1 MSPLPNALPDSSE
14 TPRPRLYTPGLSDH
28 LGDRLLTFDN
38 STASSLEL
46 LKFKSALAQAPGFED
61 ALRKRVDDLMR
72 FRHPSITPVR
82 GVEWLN
88 QGEGLA
94 LVSIHTAGRRLSE
107 ILKDAHGAT
116 FAMELVR
123 QLAPALVALQQA
135 GAGLAHGALTPD
147 RIIVTREGRLVIIEH
162 VLAAALEQLNYP
174 ASRVRAELGLAA
186 PAGADPV
193 KFTPQLDVIQ
203 LGFVALSLLLGRRLE
218 PTDYP
223 DNIAALLDEFT
234 HTDPAGSAK
243 LRPWLERALQMGA
256 QPFATAQDALDAFN
270 HLPSDA
276 DVAPAATVA
285 AAPRPVVKPAP
296 APVEPARAAKPEA
309 PRTSE
314 AKTLDR
320 RDSELEAD
328 APILANAPKQWHSGR
343 GMKIVKWSAAA
354 LAVLAVGE
362 GLVIAGLFSRPS
374 AVVVTPPPPRAEL
387 LPTQPPAVITIPPPT
402 TTPAPTPDATT
413 AAVTPAPKPA
423 DASAAA
429 ATTAAPRTADNAAP
443 DKPVPA
449 GPKFGGLRLSSAI
462 DLQVFESNNLLGST
476 AGPIAINEGTHA
488 LDLVND
494 LLGFRTTKTIN
505 VKAGQMTALTVPV
518 PDGRVSIN
526 AVPWADVMIDGA
538 PAGQTPIAN
547 LALKIGQ
554 HEVVFRHP
562 QLGEQRQTIT
572 VKTDGLTRVSAVLQK

>member
-14 TPRPRLYTPGLSDH
+14 TPRPRLYTPGVSNH

-38 STASSLEL
+38 GTASSLEL
-46 LKFKSALAQAPGFED
+46 LKFKAALAHAPGFED
-61 ALRKRVDDLMR
+61 ALRKRVDDLQK
-72 FRHPSITPVR
+72 FRHPSIAPVR

-123 QLAPALVALQQA
+123 QIAPALVALQQA
-135 GAGLAHGALTPD
+135 GSGLAHGALTPD
-147 RIIVTREGRLVIIEH
+147 RIVVTREGRLVVVEH
-162 VLAAALEQLNYP
+162 VLGAALEQLRYP
-174 ASRVRAELGLAA
+174 AGRVREELGLAA
-186 PAGADPV
+186 PADADPV
-193 KFTPQLDVIQ
+193 KFTPRLDVIQ
-203 LGFVALSLLLGRRLE
+203 LGFVALSLLLGRGLD

-223 DNIAALLDEFT
+223 GNIAMLLDEFT
-234 HTDPAGSAK
+234 RTDPAGSAR

-256 QPFATAQDALDAFN
+256 QPFEDAQSALDAFN
-270 HLPSDA
+270 HLPSDSEVTSSTP
-276 DVAPAATVA
+276 VAVT
-285 AAPRPVVKPAP
+285 PRPLAKPAP
-296 APVEPARAAKPEA
+296 SPAEPVRAIKVDA
-309 PRTSE
+309 PRASE
-314 AKTLDR
+314 PKH
-320 RDSELEAD
+320 SGHKGLEPEIDESMHAH
-328 APILANAPKQWHSGR
+328 APKQWHSGR

-354 LAVLAVGE
+354 LALLVVGE
-362 GLVIAGLFSRPS
+362 GLVIAGLFSRP
-374 AVVVTPPPPRAEL
+374 ATVVVNAPPPRAEL
-387 LPTQPPAVITIPPPT
+387 LPTQPPAVITITPPV
-402 TTPAPTPDATT
+402 TTPAPTPEAP
-413 AAVTPAPKPA
+413 ALVTPAPRPA
-423 DASAAA
+423 DTSASAA
-429 ATTAAPRTADNAAP
+429 TTKNDTASA

-449 GPKFGGLRLSSAI
+449 GPKFGGVKLASTI

-488 LDLVND
+488 LELVND

-505 VKAGQMTALTVPV
+505 VKAGQMTAINVPV

-526 AVPWADVMIDGA
+526 AVPWADVVIDGT

-547 LALKIGQ
+547 LSLKIGQ

-572 VKTDGLTRVSAVLQK
+572 VKTDGITKVSAVLQK

>member
-1 MSPLPNALPDSSE
+1 MSPLPDALPESSE
-14 TPRPRLYTPGLSDH
+14 TPRPRLYTPGVSNH

-46 LKFKSALAQAPGFED
+46 LKFKAALAHAPGFED

-72 FRHPSITPVR
+72 FRHPSIAPVR

-94 LVSIHTAGRRLSE
+94 LVSIHTGGRRLSE

-123 QLAPALVALQQA
+123 QLAPALVALQHA
-135 GAGLAHGALTPD
+135 GSGFAHGALTPD
-147 RIIVTREGRLVIIEH
+147 RIVVTREGRLVVVEH
-162 VLAAALEQLNYP
+162 VLGAALEQLRYP
-174 ASRVRAELGLAA
+174 AGRVREELGLAA
-186 PAGADPV
+186 PADADPV
-193 KFTPQLDVIQ
+193 KFTPRLDVIQ
-203 LGFVALSLLLGRRLE
+203 LGFVALSLLLGRALE

-223 DNIAALLDEFT
+223 DKIATLLDEFT
-234 HTDPAGSAK
+234 RTDPAGSAR

-256 QPFATAQDALDAFN
+256 QPFDDAQSALDAFN
-270 HLPSDA
+270 HLPA
-276 DVAPAATVA
+276 DSEATSSAPVAVAT
-285 AAPRPVVKPAP
+285 RPVAKPAP
-296 APVEPARAAKPEA
+296 AEPARAEKTEA
-309 PRTSE
+309 PRAIGPKHSE
-314 AKTLDR
+314 HRHTE
-320 RDSELEAD
+320 SEIDESM
-328 APILANAPKQWHSGR
+328 PANAPKQWHSGR
-343 GMKIVKWSAAA
+343 GIKIVKWSAAA
-354 LAVLAVGE
+354 LALLVVGE

-374 AVVVTPPPPRAEL
+374 TVVVAAPPPRAEL
-387 LPTQPPAVITIPPPT
+387 LPTQPPAVITIPPPV
-402 TTPAPTPDATT
+402 TTPAPTPEAAAPVT
-413 AAVTPAPKPA
+413 AAPKPA
-423 DASAAA
+423 DTSASAAA
-429 ATTAAPRTADNAAP
+429 APKNDGPSAD
-443 DKPVPA
+443 KSVPA
-449 GPKFGGLRLSSAI
+449 GPKFGGVKLASTI

-488 LDLVND
+488 LELVND
-494 LLGFRTTKTIN
+494 LLGFRTTRTIN
-505 VKAGQMTALTVPV
+505 VRAGQMTAITVPV

-526 AVPWADVMIDGA
+526 AVPWADVVIDGT

>member
-1 MSPLPNALPDSSE
+1 MSPLPNALPESSE
-14 TPRPRLYTPGLSDH
+14 TPRPRLYTPGVSNH

-46 LKFKSALAQAPGFED
+46 LKFKAALAHAPGFED
-61 ALRKRVDDLMR
+61 ALRKRVDDLQK
-72 FRHPSITPVR
+72 FRHPSVAPVR

-123 QLAPALVALQQA
+123 QIAPALVALQQV
-135 GAGLAHGALTPD
+135 GSGIAHGALTPD
-147 RIIVTREGRLVIIEH
+147 RIVVTREGRLVIIEH
-162 VLAAALEQLNYP
+162 VLGAALEQLRYP
-174 ASRVRAELGLAA
+174 AGRVRQELGLAA
-186 PAGADPV
+186 PADADPV
-193 KFTPQLDVIQ
+193 KFTPRLDVIQ
-203 LGFVALSLLLGRRLE
+203 LGFVALSLLLGRALE

-223 DNIAALLDEFT
+223 DKIATLLDEFT
-234 HTDPAGSAK
+234 RTDSAGSAR

-256 QPFATAQDALDAFN
+256 QPFEDAQRALDAFN
-270 HLPSDA
+270 HLPA
-276 DVAPAATVA
+276 DSEATSSVPVVVPA
-285 AAPRPVVKPAP
+285 RPVPKPAP
-296 APVEPARAAKPEA
+296 APGEPARAAK
-309 PRTSE
+309 
-314 AKTLDR
+314 
-320 RDSELEAD
+320 AD
-328 APILANAPKQWHSGR
+328 APRANETRHADHKGLAPEVDEAMPANAPKQWHSGR
-343 GMKIVKWSAAA
+343 GMKVVKWSAAA
-354 LAVLAVGE
+354 LALLVIGE
-362 GLVIAGLFSRPS
+362 GLVIAGLFSRPTT
-374 AVVVTPPPPRAEL
+374 VVVTAPPARAEL
-387 LPTQPPAVITIPPPT
+387 LPTQPPAVATIPQPI
-402 TTPAPTPDATT
+402 TTPAPTPEAAAPAT
-413 AAVTPAPKPA
+413 AAPKPA
-423 DASAAA
+423 DTSASAA
-429 ATTAAPRTADNAAP
+429 TAPKNDTAAP

-449 GPKFGGLRLSSAI
+449 GPKFGGVKLASTI

-488 LDLVND
+488 LELVND

-505 VKAGQMTALTVPV
+505 VKAGQMTAITVPV

-526 AVPWADVMIDGA
+526 AVPWADVVIDGT

>member
-1 MSPLPNALPDSSE
+1 MSPLPNALPESSE
-14 TPRPRLYTPGLSDH
+14 TPRPRLYTPGVSNH

-46 LKFKSALAQAPGFED
+46 LKFKAALAHAPGFED

-72 FRHPSITPVR
+72 FRHPSIAPVR

-135 GAGLAHGALTPD
+135 GSGFAHGALTPD
-147 RIIVTREGRLVIIEH
+147 RIVVTREGRLVVVEH
-162 VLAAALEQLNYP
+162 VLGAALEQLRYP
-174 ASRVRAELGLAA
+174 AGRVREELGLAA
-186 PAGADPV
+186 PADADPV
-193 KFTPQLDVIQ
+193 KFTPRLDVIQ
-203 LGFVALSLLLGRRLE
+203 LGFVALSLLLGRALE

-223 DNIAALLDEFT
+223 DKIATLLDEFT
-234 HTDPAGSAK
+234 RTDPAGSAR

-256 QPFATAQDALDAFN
+256 QPFDNAQSALDAFN
-270 HLPSDA
+270 HLPA
-276 DVAPAATVA
+276 DGETTLSAPVAVATRAVA
-285 AAPRPVVKPAP
+285 KPALTD
-296 APVEPARAAKPEA
+296 PARAAKTEA
-309 PRTSE
+309 PRASE
-314 AKTLDR
+314 AKHSDHKAMEPEVDETM
-320 RDSELEAD
+320 
-328 APILANAPKQWHSGR
+328 PANAPKQWHSGR
-343 GMKIVKWSAAA
+343 GIKIVKWSAAA
-354 LAVLAVGE
+354 LALLVVGE

-374 AVVVTPPPPRAEL
+374 TVVVAAPPPRAEL
-387 LPTQPPAVITIPPPT
+387 LPTQPPAVITIPAPV
-402 TTPAPTPDATT
+402 TTPAPTPEAAAPVTT
-413 AAVTPAPKPA
+413 APKSA
-423 DASAAA
+423 DTSASAAV
-429 ATTAAPRTADNAAP
+429 APKNDGGSA

-449 GPKFGGLRLSSAI
+449 GPKFGGVKLASTI

-505 VKAGQMTALTVPV
+505 VKAGQMTAITVPV

-526 AVPWADVMIDGA
+526 AVPWADVVIDGT